1 MTKHSTSALRAY
13 DVTFTDNPSG
23 PGRHHRSNY
32 KSAVI
37 ISLTVADAS
46 RTADEYCKRKW
57 PTMHVE
63 EIRLENNHVIIDE
76 SLIRLLVR

>member
-1 MTKHSTSALRAY
+1 MTKHSMSSLRAY
-13 DVTFTDNPSG
+13 DVTFTDNPPG

-37 ISLTVADAS
+37 ISFTVADAS
-46 RTADEYCKRKW
+46 RVADEYCKRKW

-63 EIRLENNHVIIDE
+63 EIRLGDNHVIIDE
-76 SLIRLLVR
+76 SLIHRLG